1 MQKVRD
7 DFQHNTARNLLLITE
22 LCRVLEEFEEH
33 GIAAIP
39 YKGPALALQVYGDL
53 KLRSFVDLDL
63 LVRPGD
69 ATRAGALL
77 IARGYR
83 PHLDLSPAQESL
95 LSRSECDRVYLREGR
110 NIVLELHWAVAPP
123 FFSVGI
129 ETEAVLADCARVRR
143 CVAGKSASLRQ
154 RCCC

>member
-1 MQKVRD
+1 M
-7 DFQHNTARNLLLITE
+7 
-22 LCRVLEEFEEH
+22 
-33 GIAAIP
+33 
-39 YKGPALALQVYGDL
+39 
-53 KLRSFVDLDL
+53 
-63 LVRPGD
+63 
-69 ATRAGALL
+69 RAGAVL

-129 ETEAVLADCARVRR
+129 ETEAVLADCVRAEMCGSACQGPFVGDAVVDSMRERDERSVDCAR
-143 CVAGKSASLRQ
+143 ASLLGE
-154 RCCC
+154 